1 MHALVREKYCGLCVA
16 ICEFYCLNLQDI
28 MSENRTIPKHVAI
41 IMDGNGRWATQRGL
55 ERHEGHIA
63 GAESV
68 SAVVRAAGEAG
79 VEYLT
84 LYTFSTEN
92 WGRPEAEI
100 NAIMELFCY
109 MVASRAEELVKEGVT
124 VKIMGER
131 SRFSDK
137 VLSTID
143 HIEKTTSDGKR
154 LTLILAFNYSS
165 RREMIL
171 AAQDIARRAVAG
183 AIKVEDIDEKLF
195 ADSLMTSQIPDPD
208 LVIRTSGECRLSNFL
223 LWQSSYSELYFPET
237 LWPDFGK
244 EDFKRAL
251 DVFAGRERRYGLVIE
266 DKE

>member
-1 MHALVREKYCGLCVA
+1 
-16 ICEFYCLNLQDI
+16 

-223 LWQSSYSELYFPET
+223 LWQAAYSELYFT
-237 LWPDFGK
+237 DVLWPDFDNDELCK
-244 EDFKRAL
+244 A
-251 DVFAGRERRYGLVIE
+251 VFEYQHRQRRYGLTGEQIVND
-266 DKE
+266 DKTI